1 MKGYEKMKKF
11 NIIDVLIVVF
21 VAAVVAVGM
30 LAVNRFTKDEATET
44 KTVILEI
51 TDQKEGFC
59 SVIKEGEI
67 VYDGT
72 ENTKL
77 GTVTSYEIKPCE
89 KYGTSL
95 IDGTVKRSEVPD
107 RYDILLYIEAPKDTD
122 VQVGKQMWIE
132 TSMYK
137 ASGYIL
143 GVTE

>member
-1 MKGYEKMKKF
+1 MKKF
-11 NIIDVLIVVF
+11 NIIDVLIVVLI
-21 VAAVVAVGM
+21 AAVVGGGIFAIKM
-30 LAVNRFTKDEATET
+30 FTRETETET

-51 TDQKEGFC
+51 SDQKESFC
-59 SVIKEGEI
+59 SVIKENEI

-77 GTVTSYEIKPCE
+77 GEVIKYEIKPCE
-89 KYGTSL
+89 KYGKSMV
-95 IDGTVKRSEVPD
+95 DGTVKSSEIPG
-107 RYDILLYIEAPKDTD
+107 RYTVLLYIKTPKDTD

-132 TSMYK
+132 TSIYK